1 MSEVETLPVEADND
15 TPSAVLDRLATQVV
29 DGIYQAGKEKLTT
42 ALSADTEA
50 VIRVVKGAPSDTE
63 LAALIAVLAA
73 TSSSSPNPPHSPMST
88 LGEWGAPITHL
99 RYGISPVPV
108 HFVNA
113 RYSR

>member
-1 MSEVETLPVEADND
+1 MSGVETLPVETDRD

-42 ALSADTEA
+42 ALPADTEA
-50 VIRVVKGAPSDTE
+50 VIRIVKGALSDTE

-73 TSSSSPNPPHSPMST
+73 ASPSTPNPPHSPMSS
-88 LGEWGAPITHL
+88 LGEWGAPIHHL
-99 RYGISPVPV
+99 RYGLSAAPA
-108 HFVNA
+108 HFVNS